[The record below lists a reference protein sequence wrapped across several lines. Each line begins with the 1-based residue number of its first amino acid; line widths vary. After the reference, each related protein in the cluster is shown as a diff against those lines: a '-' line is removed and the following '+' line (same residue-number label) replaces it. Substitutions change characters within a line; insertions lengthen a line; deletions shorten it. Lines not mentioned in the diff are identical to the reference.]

1 MAHDH
6 GHHHAHEG
14 HGHEGH
20 DHSRGSRNIRFAFF
34 FNLAFTLIEVAGGF
48 WTQSMAVLSDAM
60 HDMGDSLVLGAAWY
74 LSNLAVRG
82 RDGKY
87 SYGYGRYSM
96 LGGWLTALVL
106 AIGSLVLM
114 VFTLS
119 KINEPH
125 EPHAVGMMVL
135 AAFGLAMNGL
145 AAWKLHG
152 GSSLNEQGAFLHLL
166 EDVLGWAAVLVGAV
180 IIHFTGL
187 GIVDPLL
194 SIAINLFVLFNAVK
208 TLRKGTGIL
217 MQRLPEGFDEVKIT
231 DALRALPHVVGS
243 HDQHAW
249 TLDGDYIVLTVHLE
263 VDTSDAAERSQ
274 LTKAAREMLLGLGVH
289 HATIE
294 LELPQDECSLAHH

>member
-1 MAHDH
+1 MAHEH
-6 GHHHAHEG
+6 RHAHA
-14 HGHEGH
+14 HGGT
-20 DHSRGSRNIRFAFF
+20 DHAGGASNLRLAFF
-34 FNLAFTLIEVAGGF
+34 FNLVFTLIEVAGGF
-48 WTQSMAVLSDAM
+48 WTQSMAVLSDAL
-60 HDMGDSLVLGAAWY
+60 HDLGDSLVLGAAWY

-119 KINEPH
+119 KIGGPH
-125 EPHAVGMMVL
+125 EPHAKGMMLL
-135 AAFGLAMNGL
+135 AVFGLTMNGI
-145 AAWKLHG
+145 AAWRLHG
-152 GSSLNEQGAFLHLL
+152 GHSLNEQGAFLHLM

-194 SIAINLFVLFNAVK
+194 SVAINVFVLFNAVK

-217 MQRLPEGFDEVKIT
+217 MQRLPEGFDEEAIT
-231 DALRALPHVVGS
+231 TALQGLPHVVGS

-249 TLDGDYIVLTVHLE
+249 TLDGEYVVLTVHLE
-263 VDTSDAAERSQ
+263 VDTTDADERSG
-274 LTKAAREMLLGLGVH
+274 LTATAREMLQGMGVH

-294 LELPQDECSLAHH
+294 LEQPKDSCALHDH

>member
-1 MAHDH
+1 MAHAH
-6 GHHHAHEG
+6 HHHAHGGGG
-14 HGHEGH
+14 HAPAT
-20 DHSRGSRNIRFAFF
+20 RNLRLAFF

-60 HDMGDSLVLGAAWY
+60 HDLGDSLVLGAAWY
-74 LSNLAVRG
+74 LSAVAMRG
-82 RDGKY
+82 RDDKY

-106 AIGSLVLM
+106 AIGSVVLM

-119 KINEPH
+119 RINAAH
-125 EPHAVGMMVL
+125 EPHAIGMILL
-135 AAFGLAMNGL
+135 AVFGLTMNGF

-152 GSSLNEQGAFLHLL
+152 GSSLNEKGAFLHLL

-180 IIHFTGL
+180 VIHFTGL
-187 GIVDPLL
+187 GLVDPLL
-194 SIAINLFVLFNAVK
+194 SVAINLYVLFNALR

-217 MQRLPEGFDEVKIT
+217 MQRLPEGFDEAAIT
-231 DALRALPHVVGS
+231 EALHALPHVVGS

-249 TLDGDYIVLTVHLE
+249 TLDGEYIVLTVHLQ
-263 VDTSDAAERSQ
+263 VDTRDAHARSQ
-274 LTKAAREMLLGLGVH
+274 VTRDARSKLKRMGVD

-294 LELPQDECSLAHH
+294 LEDPGEDCALQDH

>member
-1 MAHDH
+1 MH
-6 GHHHAHEG
+6 GA
-14 HGHEGH
+14 
-20 DHSRGSRNIRFAFF
+20 RNIRFAFC

-48 WTQSMAVLSDAM
+48 WAQSTAVLSDAL
-60 HDMGDSLVLGAAWY
+60 HDLGDSLVLGAAWY
-74 LSNLAVRG
+74 LSSLAVRG

-114 VFTLS
+114 VFTLTRM
-119 KINEPH
+119 NDAH
-125 EPHAVGMMVL
+125 EPHAVGMILL
-135 AAFGLAMNGL
+135 ALFGLAMNGL
-145 AAWKLHG
+145 AAWKLQG
-152 GSSLNEQGAFLHLL
+152 GTSLNEQGAFLHLM

-194 SIAINLFVLFNAVK
+194 SMAINGYVLFNAVK

-217 MQRLPEGFDEVKIT
+217 MQRLPEGFDEAAIT
-231 DALRALPHVVGS
+231 KALRSLPHVVGT

-249 TLDGDYIVLTVHLE
+249 SLDGDYIVLTVHLL
-263 VDTSDAAERSQ
+263 VDTLDPTERSQ
-274 LTKAAREMLLGLGVH
+274 VTNAARTLLHNMGVH

-294 LELPQDECSLAHH
+294 LELPQDECALADH